1 MGWNFWVWFGVWA
14 HGLVILV
21 LASQAVLLQMKWLRF
36 SDFQG
41 KGFWGSFW
49 LLWQCLFSSQ
59 HIVTAECA
67 HLVSQSLLTLDTNA
81 PRGKLCWETVK
92 SRLDQQATDPGYE
105 LEGFSWVRL
114 QVFNIWQKWL
124 KGGGVYFGSQFKG
137 ARSVVV
143 GTVPGYG
150 IWSSLG
156 PWLCYTVGLVAKQLA
171 GLEARPACVQRPTSA
186 ITSPLRESTS
196 WEPNVS
202 NVQANGDGG

>member
-1 MGWNFWVWFGVWA
+1 MGEVTKSLIFDRSDLREEGF
-14 HGLVILV
+14 ILV
-21 LASQAVLLQMKWLRF
+21 QI
-36 SDFQG
+36 
-41 KGFWGSFW
+41 FW
-49 LLWQCLFSSQ
+49 
-59 HIVTAECA
+59 
-67 HLVSQSLLTLDTNA
+67 
-81 PRGKLCWETVK
+81 
-92 SRLDQQATDPGYE
+92 
-105 LEGFSWVRL
+105 
-114 QVFNIWQKWL
+114 
-124 KGGGVYFGSQFKG
+124 FKG
-137 ARSVVV
+137 TRSVVV